1 MVDKYKIQ
9 GGNQLK
15 GEVLIGGAK
24 NSVLKLMA
32 SAVLA
37 KGETKIYNV
46 PELTDVGI
54 MLEVINGLGIKTNHD
69 KKEQSVT
76 IDATDITS
84 ITAQYEYVSKMRA
97 SFIILGALISR
108 CKEAI
113 VALPGGCAI
122 GERRVDFHIKGL
134 EALGAKIK
142 IENGYVHAK
151 ANKLVGTDIY
161 LDIPSV
167 GATENLML
175 ASILAEGSTRIQ
187 NAAQEPEIVD
197 LANFLNTMGADVV
210 GAGTSEIVING
221 VKQEDL
227 HPIEYTT
234 IPDRIEAGTFM
245 SAVVGTRGK
254 AIIRNVYPAH
264 LTFFTDKLI
273 KMGANIKLIEP
284 TAIEVSCKNRLNSV
298 NFVTQPYPGF
308 PTDLQSMAMVLLSTA
323 NGVGIITESLYE
335 NRFMQVQHLLRMGA
349 DIHQDRNHAIIKGVK
364 KLTGATVEASDL
376 RAGASLVVAG
386 LMADGTTIVEKLHH
400 IDRGYEKFDE
410 KIRNLGGNIIR
421 YNDGTPSEETR
432 IHTNESRLY
441 PKLLEVIELLKNYQD
456 ELLEQAELFLNKLE
470 EQVSKEAI
478 DRFYE
483 LIKPVN
489 GCRWYDKNPT
499 ISKTVEILRVVP
511 PDVQKACAERFIAA
525 LKEMGIDYESPNQ
538 E

>member
-1 MVDKYKIQ
+1 MADKYRIQ

-15 GEVLIGGAK
+15 GEVCIGGAK

-32 SAVLA
+32 SAILA

-46 PELTDVGI
+46 PELTDVSI
-54 MLEVINGLGIKTNHD
+54 MLDVINGLGVKTFHNREE
-69 KKEQSVT
+69 KSVS

-84 ITAQYEYVSKMRA
+84 ITAQYEFVSKMRA
-97 SFIILGALISR
+97 SFIILGALVTR

-151 ANKLVGTDIY
+151 ASRLVGTDIY

-187 NAAQEPEIVD
+187 NAAQEPEIID

-245 SAVVGTRGK
+245 SAVAGTHGK
-254 AIIRNVYPAH
+254 AVIRNIYPAH

-284 TAIEVSCKNRLNSV
+284 TAIEVSCKNRMNSV

-308 PTDLQSMAMVLLSTA
+308 PTDLQSMAMVLLSMA

-349 DIHQDRNHAIIKGVK
+349 DIHQDRNHAIIKGVRR
-364 KLTGATVEASDL
+364 LTGATVAASDL

-386 LMADGTTIVEKLHH
+386 LMANGTTIVENLHH
-400 IDRGYEKFDE
+400 VDRGYEKFDE
-410 KIRNLGGNIIR
+410 KIRALGGNIIR
-421 YNDGTPSEETR
+421 YNDNIVTEELKVQDGT
-432 IHTNESRLY
+432 
-441 PKLLEVIELLKNYQD
+441 
-456 ELLEQAELFLNKLE
+456 
-470 EQVSKEAI
+470 
-478 DRFYE
+478 
-483 LIKPVN
+483 
-489 GCRWYDKNPT
+489 
-499 ISKTVEILRVVP
+499 RV
-511 PDVQKACAERFIAA
+511 
-525 LKEMGIDYESPNQ
+525 
-538 E
+538 